1 MKSRPDISS
10 LLPDDETL
18 RARRNVLTEA
28 VGGASRRRRRQASAR
43 RVAIAIVALVTIGGG
58 AAWAVNVFVTEA
70 PRESIVR
77 PSPLHDVGAVR
88 LGLVQGEVTAFH
100 LPKGQMAYAE
110 VSPSRS
116 AAGKLVIPPREH
128 PTYVIAVEPVDAN
141 QQPVAGLKI
150 EERGAG
156 ICFTA
161 SDFAGNV
168 YRCSGG
174 RFIYDPCWKDDADPS
189 TAAVLC
195 QGAPW
200 DDHLYHLTLQQP
212 RLPSFLSPP
221 LVIGGDNAW
230 GLELTTGERCLIVQG
245 AHSYVGNPPGEIPEN
260 HVVDYYCQ
268 SKNGKPEARVLLR
281 GIDRSNPRWRITT
294 ACSTKRG
301 RCQLG
306 PKVGIAK
313 AWYAA
318 QE

>member
-1 MKSRPDISS
+1 MKSSPDISP

-18 RARRNVLTEA
+18 RARRRVLAEA
-28 VGGASRRRRRQASAR
+28 VGNAPRRHRQGSAR
-43 RVAIAIVALVTIGGG
+43 GAVIAIAALATLGGV
-58 AAWAVNVFVTEA
+58 AWAVNLSATK
-70 PRESIVR
+70 PSGESVVR
-77 PSPLHDVGAVR
+77 SNPAHDIGAMR
-88 LGLVQGEVTAFH
+88 IGLAHAEVTAFH
-100 LPKGQMAYAE
+100 LPKGQTAYAE
-110 VSPSRS
+110 VSPSRR
-116 AAGKLVIPPREH
+116 AAGKPVIPPNENA
-128 PTYVIAVEPVDAN
+128 TYVIAVEPIDAN
-141 QQPVAGLKI
+141 HQPLAGLKI
-150 EERGAG
+150 EDRGTG

-174 RFIYDPCWKDDADPS
+174 RYIYDPCWKDDADPS
-189 TAAVLC
+189 TPAVLC

-200 DDHLYHLTLQQP
+200 DDHLYHLTLRQP

-221 LVIGGDNAW
+221 LVVGGDNAW

-245 AHSYVGNPPGEIPEN
+245 AHSYVGNPPGEVPEN
-260 HVVDYYCQ
+260 HVVDYYCR
-268 SKNGKPEARVLLR
+268 SKTGKPEARVLLR
-281 GIDRSNPRWRITT
+281 GIDRSNPRWRIAT

-313 AWYAA
+313 AWYAV